1 MNRKDKYNKMNKI
14 KHNFEVL
21 KSVAVVTYKE
31 WSAYR
36 THSMVSILVGP
47 VYFIIQYFIW
57 RAIYSG
63 SSGSIN
69 GMEFNQILSYYGA
82 ITLTGY
88 LVMDFA
94 DWNLQML
101 IRTGKFLTF
110 QLRPIN
116 HRFFALSQKIGH
128 RVLGFS
134 FEFLPCFLILLF
146 IFKVNLLPSHIIL
159 AIISIIFAFLMNFYV
174 NYCIGMTAF
183 WLIRSEGIRQVYQII
198 SEILSGALFPLIFF
212 PKALQKILL
221 FLPFQYI
228 TYVPASVI
236 MGKYSLGGITMELE
250 QIVLIQ
256 GCAVIIIFLLSEIIY
271 RLAMDKYTD
280 AGG

>member
-1 MNRKDKYNKMNKI
+1 MHTI
-14 KHNFEVL
+14 KHRFEIL
-21 KSVAVVTYKE
+21 KSVAFVTYKE

-57 RAIYSG
+57 KAVYGG
-63 SSGSIN
+63 SSEAIN
-69 GMEFNQILSYYGA
+69 GMEFKQILCYYGA
-82 ITLTGY
+82 ITLIGY

-101 IRTGKFLTF
+101 IRTGKYLTF
-110 QLRPIN
+110 QLRPIH

-128 RVLGFS
+128 RILGFI
-134 FEFLPCFLILLF
+134 FEFLPCFFILEF
-146 IFKVNLLPSHIIL
+146 IFKIDLIPKNIEL
-159 AIISIIFAFLMNFYV
+159 AVISIIFAFLMNFYV

-183 WLIRSEGIRQVYQII
+183 WLVQSQGIRQVYQVVA
-198 SEILSGALFPLIFF
+198 EILSGSLIPLIFF
-212 PKALQKILL
+212 PETLQKMLF

-228 TYVPASVI
+228 TYVPASVV
-236 MGKYSLGGITMELE
+236 MGKYSLGGITMDLG

-256 GCAVIIIFLLSEIIY
+256 GCAVVFIIMLCEIIY
-271 RLAMDKYTD
+271 RLAMNKYTD